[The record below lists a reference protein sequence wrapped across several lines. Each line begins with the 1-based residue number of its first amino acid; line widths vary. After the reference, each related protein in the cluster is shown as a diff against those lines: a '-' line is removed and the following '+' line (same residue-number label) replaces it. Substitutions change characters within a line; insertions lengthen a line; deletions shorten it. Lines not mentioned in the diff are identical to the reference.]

1 MGRFPLIIKIKKM
14 IEIQEEE
21 LKKIM
26 SVLGEIPSKYSIDLI
41 LFFQKKYK
49 IKQLL
54 KTKTITN
61 G

>member
-1 MGRFPLIIKIKKM
+1 MGRLPLIIKIKKM

-41 LFFQKKYK
+41 LFFQKK
-49 IKQLL
+49 IQD
-54 KTKTITN
+54 KTIVKN
-61 G
+61 ENNN

>member
-41 LFFQKKYK
+41 LFFQKKIQDK
-49 IKQLL
+49 IIVK
-54 KTKTITN
+54 N
-61 G
+61 ENSN

>member
-1 MGRFPLIIKIKKM
+1 MGRFPLIIKITQM

-41 LFFQKKYK
+41 VFFQKKIQDK
-49 IKQLL
+49 AIVK
-54 KTKTITN
+54 N
-61 G
+61 ENSN

>member
-26 SVLGEIPSKYSIDLI
+26 SVLGEIPSKYSIELI
-41 LFFQKKYK
+41 LFFQKK
-49 IKQLL
+49 IQD
-54 KTKTITN
+54 KTIVKN
-61 G
+61 ENNN

>member
-1 MGRFPLIIKIKKM
+1 MGRFSLIIKITQM

-41 LFFQKKYK
+41 VFFQKKIQDK
-49 IKQLL
+49 AIVK
-54 KTKTITN
+54 N
-61 G
+61 ENSN

>member
-1 MGRFPLIIKIKKM
+1 MGRFSLIIKITQM

-41 LFFQKKYK
+41 LFFQKKIQDK
-49 IKQLL
+49 AIVK
-54 KTKTITN
+54 N
-61 G
+61 ENSN

>member
-1 MGRFPLIIKIKKM
+1 MGRFSLIIKIKKKM

-41 LFFQKKYK
+41 VFFQKKIQDK
-49 IKQLL
+49 AIVK
-54 KTKTITN
+54 N
-61 G
+61 ENSN

>member
-1 MGRFPLIIKIKKM
+1 MGRLPLIIKITQM

-41 LFFQKKYK
+41 LFFQKK
-49 IKQLL
+49 IQD
-54 KTKTITN
+54 KTIVKN
-61 G
+61 ENNN

>member
-1 MGRFPLIIKIKKM
+1 MGRLPLIIKIKKM

-41 LFFQKKYK
+41 LFFQKKIQDK
-49 IKQLL
+49 IIVK
-54 KTKTITN
+54 N
-61 G
+61 ENSN

>member
-1 MGRFPLIIKIKKM
+1 MGRLPLIIKIKKM

-41 LFFQKKYK
+41 LFFQKK
-49 IKQLL
+49 IQD
-54 KTKTITN
+54 KTIVKN
-61 G
+61 ENSN

>member
-1 MGRFPLIIKIKKM
+1 MGRFPLIIKITQM

-41 LFFQKKYK
+41 LFFQKK
-49 IKQLL
+49 IQD
-54 KTKTITN
+54 KTIVKN
-61 G
+61 ENNN

>member
-1 MGRFPLIIKIKKM
+1 MGRFSLIIKIKKKM

-41 LFFQKKYK
+41 LFFQKK
-49 IKQLL
+49 IQD
-54 KTKTITN
+54 KTIVKN
-61 G
+61 ENNN

>member
-1 MGRFPLIIKIKKM
+1 M

-41 LFFQKKYK
+41 VFFQKKK
-49 IKQLL
+49 LQDKAIVK
-54 KTKTITN
+54 N
-61 G
+61 ENSN

>member
-1 MGRFPLIIKIKKM
+1 MGRFSLIIKITQM

-41 LFFQKKYK
+41 LFFQKK
-49 IKQLL
+49 IQD
-54 KTKTITN
+54 KTIVKN
-61 G
+61 ENNN

>member
-41 LFFQKKYK
+41 LFFQKK
-49 IKQLL
+49 IQD
-54 KTKTITN
+54 KTIVKN
-61 G
+61 ENNN

>member
-1 MGRFPLIIKIKKM
+1 MGRFSLIIKITQM

-41 LFFQKKYK
+41 LFFQKK
-49 IKQLL
+49 IQD
-54 KTKTITN
+54 KTIVKN
-61 G
+61 ENSN